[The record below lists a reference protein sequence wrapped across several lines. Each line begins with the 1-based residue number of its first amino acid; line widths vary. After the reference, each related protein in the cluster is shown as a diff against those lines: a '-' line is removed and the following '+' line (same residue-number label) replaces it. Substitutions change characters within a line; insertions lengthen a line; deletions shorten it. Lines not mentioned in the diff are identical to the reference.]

1 MWSKL
6 ALFLAG
12 ASGAAEDEAGL
23 LTPAAEAGTT
33 MLGLLVEA
41 GGILMVVLFPEELI
55 CCRKLLGKTMI
66 WP

>member
-12 ASGAAEDEAGL
+12 ASSAEDEDDGL
-23 LTPAAEAGTT
+23 LRPAAEAGTT
-33 MLGLLVEA
+33 MLGLDEEA
-41 GGILMVVLFPEELI
+41 GGILMVLLPELI